1 MSKTDEKVL
10 FKRKSTRVELEEK
23 HEVGDSIPSQTPI
36 VVKPSIFM

>member
-10 FKRKSTRVELEEK
+10 FKRKSTRVELEK
-23 HEVGDSIPSQTPI
+23 KCEVGNSIPSWILI